1 MLTKLLFQTLFGFK
15 PKRRLSASKTGKKV
29 AKKSASKA
37 GKKVVKKS
45 NKVGTRMIKGVKRT
59 VYKGK
64 NGGKFYKKADG
75 RKVYFGPAMA
85 LAVQVMSAKAI
96 EGAGYTV
103 GYKAANVGVSM
114 LKKAIKKNK
123 KTVAMGRKKIVA
135 GKKRTVYKTATGS
148 KYYKST
154 KGNKV
159 YFGRRSC
166 DAKCQMD
173 RAMKKQQKE
182 AEKKKQKEADAYKK
196 KQEEAEAYK
205 KKATKN
211 ILKIA
216 DAAVAEAD
224 AAGNGVDIKA
234 AEKVAEAAKVAVVN
248 ANNEAELA
256 NKLLA
261 DANKKM
267 IADANKK
274 MLADAKNKIL
284 TDKGATDIKKVIEKS
299 VKSTGVAINAIKAA
313 NKVTPHTHKFNDLIN
328 QIIKTGASSK
338 SLPRLVKHLGSSP
351 EAETVAMLQDTS
363 NEIMSNGQKI
373 LNNLKTDVSTDVITS
388 FKNKPKMT
396 NRRNFKN
403 KPKMTNRRNFKNKPK
418 MTNRRNFKN
427 KPKMTNRRNF
437 KNKPKMTNRRNFK
450 NKPKMTRNT
459 RFGNHGYSNLNS
471 MMGPTRV
478 MFASSI
484 PGGL

>member
-85 LAVQVMSAKAI
+85 LAVQVMSAKVI
-96 EGAGYTV
+96 EGAGYTI

-123 KTVAMGRKKIVA
+123 KTVAMGRKILVA

-148 KYYKST
+148 KYYKAT

-159 YFGRRSC
+159 YFGKKPC
-166 DAKCQMD
+166 DATCQM
-173 RAMKKQQKE
+173 KKW
-182 AEKKKQKEADAYKK
+182 KKKQKEADKKNEDKKKQEEADAYKK

-256 NKLLA
+256 NKLLD

-284 TDKGATDIKKVIEKS
+284 TG
-299 VKSTGVAINAIKAA
+299 KSTGVAIKAA
-313 NKVTPHTHKFNDLIN
+313 KVTPHTHKFNDLIN
-328 QIIKTGASSK
+328 QIIKT
-338 SLPRLVKHLGSSP
+338 
-351 EAETVAMLQDTS
+351 
-363 NEIMSNGQKI
+363 
-373 LNNLKTDVSTDVITS
+373 DVSTDVITS
-388 FKNKPKMT
+388 
-396 NRRNFKN
+396 FKN

>member
-1 MLTKLLFQTLFGFK
+1 MLTKLQFQTLFGFK
-15 PKRRLSASKTGKKV
+15 PKRRLSTSKTGKKV
-29 AKKSASKA
+29 A
-37 GKKVVKKS
+37 KKS

-64 NGGKFYKKADG
+64 NGGKFYKKSNG

-85 LAVQVMSAKAI
+85 LAKSLGVKSALQVMSAKAI

-418 MTNRRNFKN
+418 MT
-427 KPKMTNRRNF
+427 
-437 KNKPKMTNRRNFK
+437 
-450 NKPKMTRNT
+450 RNT